1 MNRTLTQTLGIGLIS
16 LTLAA
21 CATNNNSKTP
31 AADARASLGKI
42 TQKQTIQQYSERRN
56 SPVDVSVGVGGGG
69 SHVGWGINF
78 GLNQILNM
86 GQLSSPEYMYR
97 YTVQTNPN
105 ETFVVQTGDEFNVN
119 DCVTVWQRSN
129 DATYPRIRANSSCTL
144 PFKP

>member
-1 MNRTLTQTLGIGLIS
+1 MNTRLTQIFSIGLIS
-16 LTLAA
+16 LTLVA
-21 CATNNNSKTP
+21 CAATDSNSKSP

-42 TQKQTIQQYSERRN
+42 TQKQTIQQYSQRRS

-69 SHVGWGINF
+69 HVGWGVNV
-78 GLNQILNM
+78 GLGQIFNL
-86 GQLSSPEYMYR
+86 GQISSPEVMYR

>member
-1 MNRTLTQTLGIGLIS
+1 MNTRLTQIFSIGLIS
-16 LTLAA
+16 LTLVA
-21 CATNNNSKTP
+21 CAATDSNSKSP

-42 TQKQTIQQYSERRN
+42 TQKQTIQQYSQRRS

-69 SHVGWGINF
+69 HVGWGVNV
-78 GLNQILNM
+78 GLGQIFNL
-86 GQLSSPEYMYR
+86 GQISSPEVMYR

-105 ETFVVQTGDEFNVN
+105 ETFIVQTGDEFNVN